1 MLKNFKNLPYKEF
14 FLYIF
19 FFTFIIGTFIIS
31 IVSLFLKNYESVY
44 ITGSS
49 FFFGFFMLYRY
60 YKYKDLEKM
69 SLLLLWSIAFIIFSH
84 VFINDFEKDIIYT
97 LVLPMT
103 APILLS
109 RKKLLF
115 HGSIYLVMTLSVVI
129 YGFIT
134 YQFTD
139 PRSITAFTILS
150 GFVLLFGTT
159 YHLTIEASYK
169 KLEESNKQKDFLL
182 KEIHHRVKNNLNI
195 VASILGL
202 EKFES
207 NIDEVHKLINQNKLR
222 IESIAMVHEILY
234 ESSDLENINFKT
246 YVKKLTTHIL
256 NTESHDENIK
266 LKLNIIKLS
275 LSIEDMMQFGIVINE
290 LMTNSIKY
298 AFPKEKGIIN
308 ITLIQEEHCYKF
320 TYQDNG
326 IGLQNT
332 KQGFGSSLIEMS
344 VQQLDGELTIIHQ
357 NGLSHEI
364 CFKGAK
370 NENTYR

>member
-1 MLKNFKNLPYKEF
+1 
-14 FLYIF
+14 
-19 FFTFIIGTFIIS
+19 
-31 IVSLFLKNYESVY
+31 
-44 ITGSS
+44 
-49 FFFGFFMLYRY
+49 MLYRY

-84 VFINDFEKDIIYT
+84 VFINDFEKDIVYT

-139 PRSITAFTILS
+139 SRSITAFTILS

-159 YHLTIEASYK
+159 YHLTIEASYQ
-169 KLEESNKQKDFLL
+169 KLEESNKQKAFLL

-207 NIDEVHKLINQNKLR
+207 DIEEVHKLINQNKLR

-234 ESSDLENINFKT
+234 ESSNLENIDFKT
-246 YVKKLTTHIL
+246 YITKLTTHIL
-256 NTESHDENIK
+256 NTESHDEHIE
-266 LKLNIIKLS
+266 LKLSIIRLS
-275 LSIEDMMQFGIVINE
+275 LSIEDMMQFGIIINE

-298 AFPKEKGIIN
+298 AFPKEKGIIT
-308 ITLIQEEHCYKF
+308 ISLIQEEHCYKL
-320 TYQDNG
+320 TYKDNG

-344 VQQLDGELTIIHQ
+344 IQQLDGELTIINQ

-364 CFKGAK
+364 CFKGER

>member
-1 MLKNFKNLPYKEF
+1 MLQNFKNLQYKEF

-19 FFTFIIGTFIIS
+19 FFTYIIGTPLIS
-31 IVSLFLKNYESVY
+31 IVSLVLENYVSASITIFAFL
-44 ITGSS
+44 
-49 FFFGFFMLYRY
+49 FGLFMLYQY
-60 YKYKDLEKM
+60 FKHKNVEKISIM
-69 SLLLLWSIAFIIFSH
+69 LLWSMSLIIFSH
-84 VFINDFEKDIIYT
+84 IFINFKNDIVYI
-97 LVLPMT
+97 LLLPMT

-115 HGSIYLVMTLSVVI
+115 HGSIYLFITVSIII
-129 YGFIT
+129 YGFMT
-134 YQFTD
+134 HQFTD
-139 PRSITAFTILS
+139 PRSISSFTILAA
-150 GFVLLFGTT
+150 FVLLFGTT
-159 YHLTIEASYK
+159 YHVAIEESYR
-169 KLEESNKQKDFLL
+169 KLEESNKQKAFLL

-207 NIDEVHKLINQNKLR
+207 DIAEVHKLINQNKLR

-234 ESSDLENINFKT
+234 ESSDLESIDFKT
-246 YVKKLTTHIL
+246 YVSKLSTHIL
-256 NTESHDENIK
+256 NTESQNKPIELN
-266 LKLNIIKLS
+266 LNIIKFS
-275 LSIEDMMQFGIVINE
+275 LSIEDMMQFGIIINE

-298 AFPKEKGIIN
+298 AFPKTKGTISIS
-308 ITLIQEEHCYKF
+308 LIQEEHCYKLI
-320 TYQDNG
+320 YKDNG

-344 VQQLDGELTIIHQ
+344 IQQIDGELSIINH

-364 CFKGAK
+364 CFKGEK

>member
-139 PRSITAFTILS
+139 PRSITSFTILS

-159 YHLTIEASYK
+159 YHLIP
-169 KLEESNKQKDFLL
+169 
-182 KEIHHRVKNNLNI
+182 
-195 VASILGL
+195 
-202 EKFES
+202 
-207 NIDEVHKLINQNKLR
+207 
-222 IESIAMVHEILY
+222 M
-234 ESSDLENINFKT
+234 
-246 YVKKLTTHIL
+246 
-256 NTESHDENIK
+256 
-266 LKLNIIKLS
+266 S
-275 LSIEDMMQFGIVINE
+275 L
-290 LMTNSIKY
+290 
-298 AFPKEKGIIN
+298 
-308 ITLIQEEHCYKF
+308 
-320 TYQDNG
+320 
-326 IGLQNT
+326 
-332 KQGFGSSLIEMS
+332 
-344 VQQLDGELTIIHQ
+344 
-357 NGLSHEI
+357 
-364 CFKGAK
+364 
-370 NENTYR
+370 